1 MVYYVW
7 AQNRGISSASEAVS
21 ARKAARL
28 TGDGSAVI
36 EMSPVG
42 RIRAKYLDAVLASP
56 VAVTNAVQAVDEVA
70 PEAVADLRAVD
81 TAEDAGGSITL
92 TWTLSPSDRMVR
104 ALLTS
109 NAGYVTVPG
118 VLSYEIY
125 RALQGED
132 LVQIDSVPAGAT
144 SYVDADV
151 TGLGPGSTYV
161 YDVRAADASNEVASA
176 THSAFAADNAA
187 TSQGDWSQDA
197 TVDIDDFLMFALA
210 FGKTTEEV
218 DPMFDLVPDGQI
230 DINDF
235 LEFALSFNQPVSVA
249 KPVPMAFGHNDGV
262 EMSLRLLED
271 ATADLAIRVLLDK
284 AAGVMGYRFT
294 VRYDPAMLELTQATV
309 GEGNLLTCE
318 GGTTAPL
325 LVSDTPG
332 ELTIANVLSRGDAA
346 AGQGVAA
353 EIFFTSKDDLG
364 GTVRLSEGMVVDAAL
379 GMNVAALR
387 SAAVVMAPK
396 AFALLQNHPNP
407 FNPATTI
414 EYALPMAA
422 SVRLEVYNTLGQV
435 VATLVNEKQD
445 AGRYSVRW
453 DGLNSN
459 DEMMSSGVYFYRIVA
474 GEFHDI
480 RRMLLIK

>member
-1 MVYYVW
+1 
-7 AQNRGISSASEAVS
+7 
-21 ARKAARL
+21 
-28 TGDGSAVI
+28 
-36 EMSPVG
+36 
-42 RIRAKYLDAVLASP
+42 
-56 VAVTNAVQAVDEVA
+56 
-70 PEAVADLRAVD
+70 
-81 TAEDAGGSITL
+81 
-92 TWTLSPSDRMVR
+92 
-104 ALLTS
+104 
-109 NAGYVTVPG
+109 
-118 VLSYEIY
+118 
-125 RALQGED
+125 
-132 LVQIDSVPAGAT
+132 
-144 SYVDADV
+144 VDADV
-151 TGLGPGSTYV
+151 PSDGPTFTYV
-161 YDVRAADASNEVASA
+161 YDVRAADGSNEVASA

-187 TSQGDWSQDA
+187 TSKGDWSQDA

-414 EYALPMAA
+414 EYALPMTA

-459 DEMMSSGVYFYRIVA
+459 DEMMSSGVYYYRMVA
-474 GEFHDI
+474 GEFHAI